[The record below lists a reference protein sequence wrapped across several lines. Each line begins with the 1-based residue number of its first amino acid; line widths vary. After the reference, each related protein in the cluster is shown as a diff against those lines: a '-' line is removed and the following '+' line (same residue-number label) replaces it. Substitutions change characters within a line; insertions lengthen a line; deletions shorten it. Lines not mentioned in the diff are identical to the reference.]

1 MSKSPQTSTAVSDG
15 KTAPL
20 RSCRLHAS
28 GKSGASPSDMPAFSG
43 DLTLEV
49 DDSSVTGTRFALPHW
64 HWNAGTPPPAL
75 WPVVAARFALPH
87 ATWSTPHRAQIA
99 RCEGVR
105 PAPDMARLH
114 SPCAFGLRAPERTR
128 E

>member
-1 MSKSPQTSTAVSDG
+1 MARATWAPLRSTPRLAVVDYEALAGDQRRPKSRQTSTAVSDG

-49 DDSSVTGTRFALPHW
+49 DGSSVTGTRCALPHW
-64 HWNAGTPPPAL
+64 HWNAGTPPLAL
-75 WPVVAARFALPH
+75 WPVV
-87 ATWSTPHRAQIA
+87 
-99 RCEGVR
+99 G
-105 PAPDMARLH
+105 
-114 SPCAFGLRAPERTR
+114 G
-128 E
+128 